1 MPYWNIDP
9 NTNLKAEYIDELLA
23 VAEGESVIL
32 ENIDTNTITIPEG
45 PKLAQKAA
53 DLIDDKQSKIMAK
66 ALSLMN
72 DHPSAISIWKAF
84 IQTEKENP
92 DNWRGLAKA
101 LEYAGDLDT
110 ASKCH
115 AKANALS
122 TPSTNVPE
130 ISTHEVQVT
139 PVEQPVSAKMES
151 ASIRPAPLTN
161 QEIPEVRS
169 IPIPEGNNSS
179 QEDISVSDNQDTA
192 NSILL
197 TPVSREPEIQNI
209 QSNPE
214 VDLAKA
220 ALDAT
225 NKVNHDLLEARAARN
240 ESPERQAMQA
250 REWFNRGTQ
259 LLEDKKYRQAL
270 NCFDKALTYFG
281 ADEDKMVLCLNA
293 RGNVFYYLEDYKK
306 CVESYLQA
314 MRLRPN

>member
-1 MPYWNIDP
+1 
-9 NTNLKAEYIDELLA
+9 
-23 VAEGESVIL
+23 
-32 ENIDTNTITIPEG
+32 
-45 PKLAQKAA
+45 
-53 DLIDDKQSKIMAK
+53 
-66 ALSLMN
+66 
-72 DHPSAISIWKAF
+72 
-84 IQTEKENP
+84 
-92 DNWRGLAKA
+92 
-101 LEYAGDLDT
+101 
-110 ASKCH
+110 
-115 AKANALS
+115 
-122 TPSTNVPE
+122 
-130 ISTHEVQVT
+130 
-139 PVEQPVSAKMES
+139 MES

-161 QEIPEVRS
+161 QVIPEVKT
-169 IPIPEGNNSS
+169 IPIPATTNSS
-179 QEDISVSDNQDTA
+179 QEDLSLLESQDAA

-197 TPVSREPEIQNI
+197 TPVTRESEIQTT

-225 NKVNHDLLEARAARN
+225 NKVNNDLLESRAARN

-314 MRLRPN
+314 MRLRPTEVKGQTLYNMGTLTLQWKDILMQ